1 MIQFIEASFEACAS
15 PKEPAKNEP
24 TSKQATLCS
33 QGLREAIQQTEASQ
47 EAARRLGR
55 DGTKMRA
62 SKAVASET
70 KARKAELKTKSET
83 KAEQRETAEQ
93 ATKAKAFIEEVK

>member
-24 TSKQATLCS
+24 TSKQETLWS

-47 EAARRLGR
+47 EAAR
-55 DGTKMRA
+55 
-62 SKAVASET
+62 
-70 KARKAELKTKSET
+70 
-83 KAEQRETAEQ
+83 
-93 ATKAKAFIEEVK
+93 